1 MTDAQPKELK
11 PTIVVLKTG
20 EKLITMLQE
29 AFEGK
34 GEEQRGVCLIMNHPY
49 TLELINVENLD
60 NPAQDLQV
68 KYSRWCPFS
77 IETQFRIPYDGVLSL
92 GDPDPGLAQAYQAK
106 VREAEN
112 LIGTAA
118 SEFAGVDGSSKSP
131 AEKQA
136 EADIAA
142 AIGRPVAKDPQ
153 IDPAINPEVVG

>member
-1 MTDAQPKELK
+1 MTEEPKALK
-11 PTIVVLKTG
+11 PTVVILKTG

-49 TLELINVENLD
+49 TLELINVENTD
-60 NPAQDLQV
+60 KPDQDLQV

-92 GDPDPGLAQAYQAK
+92 GDPDPGLAQAYLMK
-106 VREAEN
+106 VEEAEK
-112 LIGTAA
+112 LFGTAK
-118 SEFAGVDGSSKSP
+118 SEFDGIDGSGKSP

-136 EADIAA
+136 ESDITA
-142 AIGRPVAKDPQ
+142 AIGRSAPGANPAGV
-153 IDPAINPEVVG
+153 DPAINPEVV